1 MASEIKKRSQ
11 KKEVNEPEVVNDD
24 EVSSAHAHDLP
35 LAPPLPSHVYDDS
48 IAICV
53 TGLQVIT
60 HMSVVCAID

>member
-35 LAPPLPSHVYDDS
+35 LAPPFPVTSMT
-48 IAICV
+48 IA
-53 TGLQVIT
+53 
-60 HMSVVCAID
+60 